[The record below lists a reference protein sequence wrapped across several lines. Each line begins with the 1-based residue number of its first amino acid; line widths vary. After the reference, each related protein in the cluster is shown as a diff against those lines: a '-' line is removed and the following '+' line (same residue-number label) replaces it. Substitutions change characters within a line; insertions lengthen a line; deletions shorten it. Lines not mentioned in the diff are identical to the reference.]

1 MTEQERQDAKLRA
14 RRQLLFVEESEF
26 FDRLQETR
34 DRIFQEYSVAQS
46 DYSRLFGEDDEAFKI
61 SCQNIH
67 FSVREVLWRLEK
79 LAAEITERCANIR
92 NDLGPCPFSDD
103 EEDDEQ

>member
-14 RRQLLFVEESEF
+14 RRQLLYVEESEF

-46 DYSRLFGEDDEAFKI
+46 DYSRLFGEDDETFKI
-61 SCQNIH
+61 SCNNIH
-67 FSVREVLWRLEK
+67 FGVREILWTLEK
-79 LAAEITERCANIR
+79 LAAELSARCAEIR
-92 NDLGPCPFSDD
+92 NDLGERPFDD
-103 EEDDEQ
+103 ED